1 MAFLRSVS
9 VADPG
14 PVLFGSG
21 IELRVPCANDY
32 APWAELRAR
41 SRDFLVPWEP
51 TWAKDELTRLAYRR
65 RLKQVLKD
73 QRDET
78 GYTFFIFR
86 TADRVLLGGL
96 TLSNVRRGVTQACTL
111 GYWMGAP
118 HSGRGFMTEGVRAV
132 IPFVFENLTLHRL
145 EAACLPSN
153 KASMGVLE
161 KNGFVYE
168 GLARRYLK
176 INGIWQDH
184 SLFALVSNLGR
195 V

>member
-1 MAFLRSVS
+1 
-9 VADPG
+9 
-14 PVLFGSG
+14 
-21 IELRVPCANDY
+21 
-32 APWAELRAR
+32 
-41 SRDFLVPWEP
+41 VPWEP

-78 GYTFFIFR
+78 GFTFFIFR
-86 TADRVLLGGL
+86 TTDRVLLGGL

-153 KASMGVLE
+153 KASMRVLE

-184 SLFALVSNLGR
+184 SLFAVVSNLGR

>member
-14 PVLFGSG
+14 PVLFGRG

-51 TWAKDELTRLAYRR
+51 TWVKDELTRLAYRR

-86 TADRVLLGGL
+86 TADRALLGGL

-111 GYWMGAP
+111 GYWMGSP

-153 KASMGVLE
+153 KASMRVLE